1 MSCAA
6 KQRAR
11 RALLVVFLMGL
22 LGACATA
29 KAPVAARQGKE
40 PPEVTVSS
48 SSAPAPAAAMAPEKK
63 PPGGHLV
70 DKGDT
75 LYSIAWRYH
84 LDYKSIASWNAIAPP
99 YVIYPGQRLRL
110 APKEQKTAALQ
121 PGPVAT
127 RDPARRPPVAPPV
140 VVPKPSA
147 PVKPAIKPPRVPVP
161 KKAVAGAAGPA
172 SIHWRWPARGTLL
185 KSDTP
190 TARKGIDIAGE
201 TGQKVV
207 AAAPGEVVYSGSGL
221 LHYGRLIIIKHNE
234 TYLSA
239 YAHNQTLMVAEGD
252 KVKGGQQIS
261 TMGADSGGRP
271 VLHFEI
277 RRNGE
282 PINPLQQLPQS

>member
-1 MSCAA
+1 MGCIA

-11 RALLVVFLMGL
+11 RALLVVFLMGM

-48 SSAPAPAAAMAPEKK
+48 SSAPAAAPAAMAPEKK

-75 LYSIAWRYH
+75 LYSIAWRYQ
-84 LDYKSIASWNAIAPP
+84 LDYKSVASWNAIAPP

-110 APKEQKTAALQ
+110 EPEKQKPAALQ

-127 RDPARRPPVAPPV
+127 QDPARRRPVAPPV

-161 KKAVAGAAGPA
+161 KKAIAAAGPA
-172 SIHWRWPARGTLL
+172 SIRWRWPAQGTLL
-185 KSDTP
+185 KSDSP
-190 TARKGIDIAGE
+190 TARKGIDIAGKA
-201 TGQKVV
+201 GQKIV

-234 TYLSA
+234 AYLSA
-239 YAHNQTLMVAEGD
+239 YAHNQTLMVTEGD

-261 TMGADSGGRP
+261 TMGANSVGTP

-277 RRNGE
+277 RKNGK
-282 PINPLQQLPQS
+282 PINPLQQLPQG

>member
-6 KQRAR
+6 KQRGR
-11 RALLVVFLMGL
+11 RALLVAFLMGL

-48 SSAPAPAAAMAPEKK
+48 SSAPAPAAMASEKK

-70 DKGDT
+70 GKGDT
-75 LYSIAWRYH
+75 LYSIAWRYQ
-84 LDYKSIASWNAIAPP
+84 LDYKSVASWNAIAPP
-99 YVIYPGQRLRL
+99 YVIYPGQRIRL
-110 APKEQKTAALQ
+110 APEKQKTAALQ

-127 RDPARRPPVAPPV
+127 RDPARRPPVAPPA

-147 PVKPAIKPPRVPVP
+147 PVKPAVKPPSGSAP
-161 KKAVAGAAGPA
+161 KKAAGAAAPA
-172 SIHWRWPARGTLL
+172 SIRWRWPARGTLL
-185 KSDTP
+185 KSDSP
-190 TARKGIDIAGE
+190 TARKGIDIAGK
-201 TGQKVV
+201 TGQKIV

-234 TYLSA
+234 AYLSA
-239 YAHNQTLMVAEGD
+239 YAHNQTLMVTEGD

-261 TMGADSGGRP
+261 TMGANSGGKP

-277 RRNGE
+277 RRNGK
-282 PINPLQQLPQS
+282 PINPLQQLPKS

>member
-1 MSCAA
+1 
-6 KQRAR
+6 
-11 RALLVVFLMGL
+11 MGL

-48 SSAPAPAAAMAPEKK
+48 SSAPAPTAMAPEKK

-70 DKGDT
+70 NKGDT
-75 LYSIAWRYH
+75 LYSIAWRYQ
-84 LDYKSIASWNAIAPP
+84 LDYKSVASWNAIAPP
-99 YVIYPGQRLRL
+99 YVIYPGQRIRL
-110 APKEQKTAALQ
+110 APEKQKTAALQ

-127 RDPARRPPVAPPV
+127 RDPAQRRPVAPPA

-147 PVKPAIKPPRVPVP
+147 PVKPAVKPPNASVP
-161 KKAVAGAAGPA
+161 KKAAGAAAPA
-172 SIHWRWPARGTLL
+172 SIRWRWPARGTLL
-185 KSDTP
+185 KSDSP
-190 TARKGIDIAGE
+190 TARKGIDIAGK
-201 TGQKVV
+201 TGQKIV

-234 TYLSA
+234 AYLSA
-239 YAHNQTLMVAEGD
+239 YAHNQTLMVTEGD

-261 TMGADSGGRP
+261 TMGANSGGKP

-277 RRNGE
+277 RRNGK
-282 PINPLQQLPQS
+282 PINPLQQLPKS

>member
-1 MSCAA
+1 MSCAT
-6 KQRAR
+6 KQRGC

-40 PPEVTVSS
+40 APEVTVSS
-48 SSAPAPAAAMAPEKK
+48 SSAPAPTAMAPEKK

-70 DKGDT
+70 NKGDT
-75 LYSIAWRYH
+75 LYSIAWRYQ
-84 LDYKSIASWNAIAPP
+84 LDYKSVASWNAIAPP
-99 YVIYPGQRLRL
+99 YVIYPGQRIRL
-110 APKEQKTAALQ
+110 APEKQKTAALQ

-127 RDPARRPPVAPPV
+127 RDPARRRPVAPPA

-147 PVKPAIKPPRVPVP
+147 PVKPAVKPPSAAIP
-161 KKAVAGAAGPA
+161 KKAAGAAGPA
-172 SIHWRWPARGTLL
+172 SIRWRWPARGTLL
-185 KSDTP
+185 KSDSP
-190 TARKGIDIAGE
+190 TARKGIDIAGK
-201 TGQKVV
+201 TGQKIV

-234 TYLSA
+234 AYLSA
-239 YAHNQTLMVAEGD
+239 YAHNQTLMVTEGD

-261 TMGADSGGRP
+261 TMGANSGGKP

-277 RRNGE
+277 RRNGK
-282 PINPLQQLPQS
+282 PINPLQQLPKS

>member
-1 MSCAA
+1 MGCVA
-6 KQRAR
+6 KQRGG
-11 RALLVVFLMGL
+11 RALLVVFLMGM

-48 SSAPAPAAAMAPEKK
+48 SSAPAPAPAAMAPEKK

-75 LYSIAWRYH
+75 LYSIAWRYQ
-84 LDYKSIASWNAIAPP
+84 LDYKSVASWNAIAPP

-110 APKEQKTAALQ
+110 EPEEQKPAALQ

-127 RDPARRPPVAPPV
+127 RDPARRRPVAPPV

-147 PVKPAIKPPRVPVP
+147 PVTPAIKPPRVPVP
-161 KKAVAGAAGPA
+161 KKAVAAAGPA
-172 SIHWRWPARGTLL
+172 SIRWRWPAQGTLL
-185 KSDTP
+185 KSDSP
-190 TARKGIDIAGE
+190 TARKGIDIAGKA
-201 TGQKVV
+201 GQKIV

-234 TYLSA
+234 AYLSA
-239 YAHNQTLMVAEGD
+239 YAHNQTLMVTEGD

-261 TMGADSGGRP
+261 TMGANSVGTP

-277 RRNGE
+277 RKNGK
-282 PINPLQQLPQS
+282 PINPLQQLPQG

>member
-1 MSCAA
+1 MGCVA

-40 PPEVTVSS
+40 PPEITVSS
-48 SSAPAPAAAMAPEKK
+48 SSAPAPAAMALEKK

-70 DKGDT
+70 GKGDT
-75 LYSIAWRYH
+75 LYSIAWRYQ
-84 LDYKSIASWNAIAPP
+84 LDYKSVASWNAIAPP
-99 YVIYPGQRLRL
+99 YVIYPGQRIRL
-110 APKEQKTAALQ
+110 APEKRKTAALQ

-127 RDPARRPPVAPPV
+127 RDPARRRPAAPPV

-147 PVKPAIKPPRVPVP
+147 PVKPAVKPPPVP
-161 KKAVAGAAGPA
+161 ALKKAAAGAAGPS
-172 SIHWRWPARGTLL
+172 SIRWRWPARGTLL
-185 KSDTP
+185 KSDSP
-190 TARKGIDIAGE
+190 TARKGIDIAGK
-201 TGQKVV
+201 TGQKIV

-234 TYLSA
+234 AYLSA
-239 YAHNQTLMVAEGD
+239 YAHNQTLMVTEGD

-261 TMGADSGGRP
+261 TMGANSVGKP

-277 RRNGE
+277 RRNGK